1 MNSYKQGNKP
11 RRGQKMKIVNLNGTS
26 CTIRANN
33 ASMIG
38 LLQAAQAE
46 IVRNMQKASGLYL
59 ESLQR
64 QDREV
69 SEIISALENN
79 C

>member
-1 MNSYKQGNKP
+1 
-11 RRGQKMKIVNLNGTS
+11 MKIVNLNGTS

-33 ASMIG
+33 ASMIC

-69 SEIISALENN
+69 SEMISALENN